1 MKRPVV
7 LTVAACVA
15 LLAIFSGATQ
25 GDDEPKYTIKDV
37 MKMAHQGGGMSL
49 RAKVLRGQ
57 ASAEEKEKLV
67 ELYTALGENKPPKGE
82 AAAWKERTGAILEA
96 AKAVAKGEEGA
107 GAKLERA
114 TNCTACHQAHRS
126 S

>member
-15 LLAIFSGATQ
+15 LMAIFSGATQ
-25 GDDEPKYTIKDV
+25 GEDEPKYTIKDV
-37 MKMAHQGGGMSL
+37 MKTAHQGAGSL

-67 ELYTALGENKPPKGE
+67 ELYTALSQNKPPKGE
-82 AAAWKERTGAILEA
+82 AAAWKERTTAILEA

-107 GAKLERA
+107 LGKLETA
-114 TNCTACHQAHRS
+114 TNCAACHRAHRPS
-126 S
+126 

>member
-1 MKRPVV
+1 MTRPVV

-15 LLAIFSGATQ
+15 LLAFCSGATQ

-37 MKMAHQGGGMSL
+37 MKMAHPGGL
-49 RAKVLRGQ
+49 RAKVLSGK

-67 ELYTALGENKPPKGE
+67 ELYTALSQNKPPKGE
-82 AAAWKERTGAILEA
+82 EAAWKERTAAIVAA

-107 GAKLERA
+107 LGKLEAA
-114 TNCTACHQAHRS
+114 TNCMACHRAHRG
-126 S
+126 